1 MPGSDASQFTRFK
14 KANATQRGDTQQ
26 SDSKSVNRLTQYVPR
41 LSGASGVG
49 KFLSSL
55 TKSSSADSSIQG
67 NIVTITA
74 SDVSNASITFT
85 VQVGKTY
92 FRNDSGQDL
101 CITFGRLFFTLNADE
116 TMLVFEVE
124 PSNSAIGSSESFDIT
139 VGACSGGACVV
150 S

>member
-55 TKSSSADSSIQG
+55 TKSSSSNSSGGDIF
-67 NIVTITA
+67 IVITA
-74 SDVSNASITFT
+74 ADVATGSKDVT
-85 VQVGKTY
+85 VQA
-92 FRNDSGQDL
+92 GQ
-101 CITFGRLFFTLNADE
+101 
-116 TMLVFEVE
+116 
-124 PSNSAIGSSESFDIT
+124 
-139 VGACSGGACVV
+139 
-150 S
+150 